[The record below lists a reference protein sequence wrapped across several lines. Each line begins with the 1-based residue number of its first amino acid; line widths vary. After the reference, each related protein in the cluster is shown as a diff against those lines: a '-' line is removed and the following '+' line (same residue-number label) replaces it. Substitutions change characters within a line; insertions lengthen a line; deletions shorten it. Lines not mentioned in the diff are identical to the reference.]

1 MRVPCRNPPTSQKD
15 DVRRKYWLY
24 MVRCRDGSYYTGVT
38 SNPDRRVAQHNLG
51 TDEGAYTYTRR
62 PVELVFASSFPT
74 PDEAIFMEKRIQGWS
89 RAKKEALIRGDW
101 AALQVLARGAHASTS
116 SA

>member
-1 MRVPCRNPPTSQKD
+1 MGLAEILRSSQMGGVSRD
-15 DVRRKYWLY
+15 YWVY
-24 MVRCRDGSYYTGVT
+24 IVRCRDGEYCTGVT
-38 SNPDRRVAQHNLG
+38 SNVDRRVAQHNLG
-51 TDEGAYTYTRR
+51 TDEGAYTFKRR
-62 PVELVFASSFPT
+62 PVVLVYASVFRT

-101 AALQVLARGAHASTS
+101 AALQVLARSVAHASTS